1 MYQKRHADAVLRY
14 KLEIGHICDKTTN
27 EKSESS
33 KKIEPFGTNTNKD
46 LIEHGNSYWILQCF
60 K

>member
-1 MYQKRHADAVLRY
+1 MYQKRRADAVLRY

-46 LIEHGNSYWILQCF
+46 LIEHGNSY
-60 K
+60 